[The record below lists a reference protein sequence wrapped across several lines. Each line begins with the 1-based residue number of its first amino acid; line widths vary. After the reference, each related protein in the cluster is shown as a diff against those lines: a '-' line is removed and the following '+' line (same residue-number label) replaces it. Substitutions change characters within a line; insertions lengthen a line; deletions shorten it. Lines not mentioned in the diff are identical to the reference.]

1 MQETL
6 NKEKAFQE
14 KLAKLKKMPDD
25 VKLNCEIAILYVQRH
40 QSEKAEPILE
50 MMPDDVD
57 LNREFG
63 IFYLS
68 KNEIEKAL
76 KISEMMPDDVK
87 LNYEFAMTY
96 LEQEQIEK
104 ALPYSRKV
112 LKKDPDNTTGL
123 LPNLHLEIGATYAS
137 MIRSVSK
144 DKDAKKY
151 GKNAVKYLQ
160 TVIKKYPDSND
171 TFENALYCLGTTYSD
186 MGVRFSIGDFDK
198 SIEVLEK
205 LMTHATNEVIKEVLP
220 SEILEVKQVA
230 AFRAAQDYVGVS
242 FSPITQDFEVSI
254 GVLEKWMDDLNTD
267 ERTRQAVQKEFKK
280 IRQLAAEA
288 EKLAAE
294 AETSE

>member
-6 NKEKAFQE
+6 NKEKACQE
-14 KLAKLKKMPDD
+14 KLSKLKKMPDD
-25 VKLNCEIAILYVQRH
+25 VKLNREIAILYVQRH
-40 QSEKAEPILE
+40 QIEKAEPILE
-50 MMPDDVD
+50 MMPDDID

-76 KISEMMPDDVK
+76 KISEMMSDDVK
-87 LNYEFAMTY
+87 LNYEFAVTY
-96 LEQEQIEK
+96 LEQGQIEK
-104 ALPYSRKV
+104 ALPYSQKV
-112 LKKDPDNTTGL
+112 LDKDPDNTTGL

-137 MIRSVSK
+137 MIQSSFS
-144 DKDAKKY
+144 KDAKKY

-160 TVIKKYPDSND
+160 TVIEKYPDSND
-171 TFENALYCLGTTYSD
+171 IFEHAQFHLGVTYSHT
-186 MGVRFSIGDFDK
+186 GDFDK

-205 LMTHATNEVIKEVLP
+205 LMNHATDELIKEALP
-220 SEILEVKQVA
+220 NKIIEVKQLA
-230 AFRAAQDYVGVS
+230 AYRAAQDYLGVT
-242 FSPITQDFEVSI
+242 FSHTGDFEASI
-254 GVLEKWMDDLNTD
+254 GVLEDRMNRHNTD

-280 IRQLAAEA
+280 IRQLTAEA

>member
-6 NKEKAFQE
+6 KKEKAFQE
-14 KLAKLKKMPDD
+14 KLAKLKKTPDD

-40 QSEKAEPILE
+40 QIEKAEPILE
-50 MMPDDVD
+50 MMPDDID

-76 KISEMMPDDVK
+76 KISEMMSDDVK
-87 LNYEFAMTY
+87 LNYEFAVTY
-96 LEQEQIEK
+96 LEQGQIEK

-137 MIRSVSK
+137 MIQGSFS
-144 DKDAKKY
+144 KDAKKY

-160 TVIKKYPDSND
+160 TVIEKYPDSND
-171 TFENALYCLGTTYSD
+171 AFENALYCLGATYSD
-186 MGVRFSIGDFDK
+186 MGVRFSIGNFDK
-198 SIEVLEK
+198 SIEAFEK
-205 LMTHATNEVIKEVLP
+205 LMNHNTEEWKKERILYEIIVVKKSAAYRAAIDYLGEP
-220 SEILEVKQVA
+220 RNPILHDFEASIGILENA
-230 AFRAAQDYVGVS
+230 MNHT
-242 FSPITQDFEVSI
+242 PP
-254 GVLEKWMDDLNTD
+254 D
-267 ERTRQAVQKEFKK
+267 ERTRQAVQDEFKK

>member
-1 MQETL
+1 MQDTL

-25 VKLNCEIAILYVQRH
+25 VKLNREIAILYVQRH

-50 MMPDDVD
+50 MMPDDID

-87 LNYEFAMTY
+87 LNNEFAMTH
-96 LEQEQIEK
+96 LNRGQIDK
-104 ALPYSRKV
+104 ALPYSQKV
-112 LKKDPDNTTGL
+112 LDKDPENTMGL

-137 MIRSVSK
+137 KIPSSFPDEVK
-144 DKDAKKY
+144 EKY

-160 TVIKKYPDSND
+160 TVIEKYPDSNVV
-171 TFENALYCLGTTYSD
+171 FETAQFHLGVTYS
-186 MGVRFSIGDFDK
+186 RIGDFEK

-205 LMTHATNEVIKEVLP
+205 LINHATDERIKEVLP
-220 SEILEVKQVA
+220 YEIIEVKQLA
-230 AFRAAQDYVGVS
+230 AHKAAQDYLGVT
-242 FSPITQDFEVSI
+242 FSPITQDFEKSI
-254 GVLEKWMDDLNTD
+254 EVLENWMNRTPPD
-267 ERTRQAVQKEFKK
+267 EQTRQAVQKEFKK

-288 EKLAAE
+288 EQLAAE
-294 AETSE
+294 AE

>member
-6 NKEKAFQE
+6 KKEKTFQE

-25 VKLNCEIAILYVQRH
+25 VVLNREIAILYVQRH

-50 MMPDDVD
+50 MMPDDID

-76 KISEMMPDDVK
+76 KISEMMSDDVK

-112 LKKDPDNTTGL
+112 LKKDPDNTMGL
-123 LPNLHLEIGATYAS
+123 LPNLHLEIGSTYAS
-137 MIRSVSK
+137 MIMSSLSS
-144 DKDAKKY
+144 KDAKKY

-160 TVIKKYPDSND
+160 TVIEKYPDSND
-171 TFENALYCLGTTYSD
+171 AFENALYCLGTTYSD
-186 MGVRFSIGDFDK
+186 MGVMFSIGDFDK
-198 SIEVLEK
+198 SIEAFEK
-205 LMTHATNEVIKEVLP
+205 LMNHNTEEWKKEAILY
-220 SEILEVKQVA
+220 EIIEVKQLA
-230 AFRAAQDYVGVS
+230 AYRAAQDYLGLW
-242 FSPITQDFEVSI
+242 FTFPITQDCEAAI
-254 GVLEKWMDDLNTD
+254 GVLEKWMNRLNTD
-267 ERTRQAVQKEFKK
+267 ERTRQAVQNEFKK

-294 AETSE
+294 AE

>member
-6 NKEKAFQE
+6 KKEKAFQE

-25 VKLNCEIAILYVQRH
+25 VKLNREIAILYVQRH
-40 QSEKAEPILE
+40 QIEKAEPIRE
-50 MMPDDVD
+50 VIPDDMD

-68 KNEIEKAL
+68 KNEMEKAL

-87 LNYEFAMTY
+87 LNYEFAVTY
-96 LEQEQIEK
+96 LEQGQIEK
-104 ALPYSRKV
+104 AFPYSQKV
-112 LKKDPDNTTGL
+112 LDKDPENTTGL

-137 MIRSVSK
+137 KIQSSLSN
-144 DKDAKKY
+144 AEKY

-160 TVIKKYPDSND
+160 TVIEKYPDSND
-171 TFENALYCLGTTYSD
+171 TFENALYCLGATYSD

-198 SIEVLEK
+198 SIEAFEK
-205 LMTHATNEVIKEVLP
+205 LMNHTTEESKKEGIPYEIIK
-220 SEILEVKQVA
+220 VKQSA
-230 AFRAAQDYVGVS
+230 AYRAALDYLGEPGN
-242 FSPITQDFEVSI
+242 PIINDFETSI
-254 GVLEKWMDDLNTD
+254 GVLEDRMNRHNTD

-280 IRQLAAEA
+280 IRQLTAEA